1 MKQSFTVQFVTHEA
15 VALNSSTLAPTPT
28 LYQLMNEKQV
38 CAYLNVSKRNL
49 YCWRMAGLIPYLKI
63 GRAVRYRPADVEAAL
78 NRMSAI
84 YKIQP

>member
-1 MKQSFTVQFVTHEA
+1 MNQPFTVQIITHEA
-15 VALNSSTLAPTPT
+15 VALNSSTLAPSPT
-28 LYQLMNEKQV
+28 LYQLMTEKQV

>member
-1 MKQSFTVQFVTHEA
+1 MNQPFTVQFVTQEA

-28 LYQLMNEKQV
+28 LYQLMTEKQV

-63 GRAVRYRPADVEAAL
+63 GRAVRYRPVDVEAAL

>member
-1 MKQSFTVQFVTHEA
+1 MKQPFTVQVVTHEA

-28 LYQLMNEKQV
+28 IYQLITEKQV

-63 GRAVRYRPADVEAAL
+63 GRAVRYRPADVEATL
-78 NRMSAI
+78 KRMTAQHEP
-84 YKIQP
+84 KP